1 MVKLFHGKF
10 WAASTEICNLQK
22 KKKKKKEES
31 VLLGDRNRHIPMARD
46 VPSSCFIPQT
56 KGGLHY
62 DYEYRFGAKFY
73 C

>member
-1 MVKLFHGKF
+1 MVNFGRRPRRS
-10 WAASTEICNLQK
+10 AICK

>member
-1 MVKLFHGKF
+1 MVNFAPHPGRS
-10 WAASTEICNLQK
+10 AIYK
-22 KKKKKKEES
+22 KKKES
-31 VLLGDRNRHIPMARD
+31 VLLGDRNRHILTAKD

-62 DYEYRFGAKFY
+62 DYQYCFGAKFY